1 MVLWDELL
9 EAGQM
14 EAEWGL
20 SFKYPL
26 PFVFSFHGCLVKGGK
41 LSFRGQQSKFQR
53 TDALLQRGMQRKVSR
68 KHKGKAWSL
77 SLGSL

>member
-1 MVLWDELL
+1 MVLWDDLL

-41 LSFRGQQSKFQR
+41 LSFRGQHR
-53 TDALLQRGMQRKVSR
+53 ILMEKVCELKIPHPSIY
-68 KHKGKAWSL
+68 GSNVKATEDTPRL
-77 SLGSL
+77 